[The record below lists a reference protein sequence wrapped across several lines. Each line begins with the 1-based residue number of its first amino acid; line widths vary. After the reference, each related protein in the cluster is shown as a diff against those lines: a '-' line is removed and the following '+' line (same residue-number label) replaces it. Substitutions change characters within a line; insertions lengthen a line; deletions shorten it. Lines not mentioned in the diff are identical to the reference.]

1 MTSQNASHDDF
12 DRLMRQ
18 WMDADAR
25 VREPD
30 YLLETVLERTR
41 RARRIPG
48 WLLPE
53 RWIPMQ
59 LTMRLQPVPR
69 LVPVLLLIIALA
81 LVGAALVIGLGSWRP
96 LPAPFGPARNGL
108 LVYDTNATIFVASA
122 DGTGARPLVASVSH
136 AAAATFSPD
145 GTKVAF
151 WGDGSPDSLY
161 VANADGSGV
170 RKVSGALWIGTN
182 RPATWSPDSRS
193 VAFSSDSGPD
203 VHDERIYVVD
213 VSAQAA
219 RPIAITQSDAVRA
232 FMPAWSPD
240 GKWIAFIG
248 VTSPASGGK
257 IWIVNPDGNE
267 LRALPTTAAIE
278 GTQPQWAPSVAP
290 LRLAYAQAAAID
302 EQQDIY
308 VLDLS
313 TEIETAISSDPANER
328 WPTWSPDGTRLA
340 WLVGNAP
347 PQLRIAQTDRP
358 ASSST
363 LASGFM
369 GTPPAWSPDGTKV
382 YAADDDAGSTV
393 IVVTVD
399 GSAPNERFDHA
410 AGQGLP
416 AWQRLAP

>member
-1 MTSQNASHDDF
+1 MTSQNASHDGF

-30 YLLETVLERTR
+30 YLLETVIERTR

-59 LTMRLQPVPR
+59 LTMRLQPIPR

-81 LVGAALVIGLGSWRP
+81 LVGAALVIGIGSWKP

-108 LVYDTNATIFVASA
+108 LAYDTNAVIFVANA
-122 DGTGARPLVASVSH
+122 AGTGARPLVASVPH

-170 RKVSGALWIGTN
+170 RKVSGDLWIGTDT
-182 RPATWSPDSRS
+182 PATWSPDGRS
-193 VAFSSDSGPD
+193 IAFSSESGPNLR
-203 VHDERIYVVD
+203 DERINVVD
-213 VSAQAA
+213 VTSQAA
-219 RPIAITQSDAVRA
+219 RPIAITHPDTVRA

-248 VTSPASGGK
+248 VTSPTSGVK
-257 IWIVNPDGNE
+257 IWIVNPDGSE
-267 LRALPTTAAIE
+267 PRALPTTAAIE

-308 VLDLS
+308 VLDLAAG
-313 TEIETAISSDPANER
+313 IETVVSADPANER

-340 WLVGNAP
+340 WLVGNNPA
-347 PQLRIAQTDRP
+347 QLRITRPDQP
-358 ASSST
+358 ASSVT
-363 LASGFM
+363 LESGFM
-369 GTPPAWSPDGTKV
+369 GNPLAWSPDGSKV
-382 YAADDDAGSTV
+382 SAADGPRSTV

-399 GSAPNERFDHA
+399 GSAPSVRIPHPG
-410 AGQGLP
+410 GQGLP

>member
-1 MTSQNASHDDF
+1 MTSQNASPDDF

-30 YLLETVLERTR
+30 HLFETVIERTR

-59 LTMRLQPVPR
+59 LTMRLQPIPR
-69 LVPVLLLIIALA
+69 LVPVLLLIIALV
-81 LVGAALVIGLGSWRP
+81 LVSAALVIGIGSWKP
-96 LPAPFGPARNGL
+96 LPAPFGSARNGL
-108 LVYDTNATIFVASA
+108 LAYDTNAAIFVSNA
-122 DGTGARPLVASVSH
+122 DGTGARPLVASVPN
-136 AAAATFSPD
+136 AAAAAFSQD

-161 VANADGSGV
+161 VANVDGSGV
-170 RKVSGALWIGTN
+170 RKVSGDLWIGTD
-182 RPATWSPDSRS
+182 RPATWSPDGRS
-193 VAFSSDSGPD
+193 IAFSSESGAN

-213 VSAQAA
+213 VTSQVA

-248 VTSPASGGK
+248 LTSPTSGGK
-257 IWIVNPDGNE
+257 IWIVSPDGTE
-267 LRALPTTAAIE
+267 SRALPTTGAIE

-313 TEIETAISSDPANER
+313 TGIETAISSDPANER

-340 WLVGNAP
+340 WLVGDAP

-358 ASSST
+358 TSSVT
-363 LASGFM
+363 LASDFM
-369 GTPPAWSPDGTKV
+369 DNPPGWSPDGTKV
-382 YAADDDAGSTV
+382 YAANQTRSTV

-399 GSAPNERFDHA
+399 GSAPNERFDHDR
-410 AGQGLP
+410 GQGLP

>member
-30 YLLETVLERTR
+30 NLLETVVERTR

-69 LVPVLLLIIALA
+69 LVPVLLLIITLA
-81 LVGAALVIGLGSWRP
+81 LVGAALVIGIGSWKP

-108 LVYDTNATIFVASA
+108 LAYDANDVIFVSNA
-122 DGTGARPLVASVSH
+122 DGTDARPIVTSVPH
-136 AAAATFSPD
+136 AATAAFSPD
-145 GTKVAF
+145 GTRVAF

-161 VANADGSGV
+161 VANADGTGV
-170 RKVSGALWIGTN
+170 RNVSGDLWIGTD
-182 RPATWSPDSRS
+182 RPPAWSPNSRS
-193 VAFSSDSGPD
+193 IAFSSETGPNRK
-203 VHDERIYVVD
+203 DEQIYVVD
-213 VSAQAA
+213 VTSQAA
-219 RPIAITQSDAVRA
+219 RPVAITQPHTLRA
-232 FMPAWSPD
+232 FLPAWSPD
-240 GKWIAFIG
+240 GTWIAFVG
-248 VTSPASGGK
+248 VTSQTSGGK
-257 IWIVNPDGNE
+257 IWIVSPDGSE
-267 LRALPTTAAIE
+267 SRVLPTTAAIE
-278 GTQPQWAPSVAP
+278 NTQPQWAPSVAP
-290 LRLAYAQAAAID
+290 LRLTYAQAAAID
-302 EQQDIY
+302 EQQDIF

-313 TEIETAISSDPANER
+313 TGVETAISSDPANER

-340 WLVGNAP
+340 WLVGDAP
-347 PQLRIAQTDRP
+347 PQLRIAQPDNP
-358 ASSST
+358 ASSVT
-363 LASGFM
+363 LASDFM
-369 GTPPAWSPDGTKV
+369 GTPPAWSPDGTEV
-382 YAADDDAGSTV
+382 YAADEARSTV

-399 GSAPNERFDHA
+399 KSAPNARFTHD
-410 AGQGLP
+410 AGFGLP